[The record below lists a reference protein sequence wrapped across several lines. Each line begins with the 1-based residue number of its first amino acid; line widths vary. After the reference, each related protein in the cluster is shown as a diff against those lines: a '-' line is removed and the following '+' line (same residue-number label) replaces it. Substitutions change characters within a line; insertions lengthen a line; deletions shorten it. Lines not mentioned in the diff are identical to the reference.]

1 MRQLRRKIYTDAV
14 AGLSGGVLAR
24 AVFEPL
30 YDGERVVDD
39 RV

>member
-1 MRQLRRKIYTDAV
+1 MRNLHKDTDAV